1 MQEKIEEANFRDK
14 IIAMLPEGRRLDMM
28 KVINDAGLRADDE
41 AFALYYV
48 MGYIKTLYED
58 MPDAVEQMNRVV
70 WQMAETL
77 DGSMQAKLQK
87 SIDGMKA
94 EMQAQSSRAVADIQK
109 IGLRFAELLQAH
121 DDKIRGYASLLEAEN
136 EKIREKSRQLF
147 ISAMRSKLPEL
158 VDPFLLKM
166 ADSPYTL
173 KRIVRDIFVWSSS
186 MAVVLIGYELIKRL
200 P

>member
-87 SIDGMKA
+87 SIDGMNA

>member
-1 MQEKIEEANFRDK
+1 MEEKIEGETFRDK

-48 MGYIKTLYED
+48 MGYVKTLYED

-77 DGSMQAKLQK
+77 DASMQAQLQK
-87 SIDGMKA
+87 SISGMKS
-94 EMQAQSSRAVADIQK
+94 EMQAQSSRAVGDIQK
-109 IGLRFAELLQAH
+109 ISLGFSALLQSH
-121 DDKIRGYASLLEAEN
+121 DDKIRTYANLIEAEN

-158 VDPFLLKM
+158 IEPYLQQMVDG
-166 ADSPYTL
+166 PYTF
-173 KRIVRDIFVWSSS
+173 KRIARDFLVWSSS
-186 MAVVLIGYELIKRL
+186 MGLVLVGYELIKWFR
-200 P
+200 

>member
-1 MQEKIEEANFRDK
+1 MEDKDKSQSFRDRVL
-14 IIAMLPEGRRLDMM
+14 AMLPEGRRLEMM

-58 MPDAVEQMNRVV
+58 MPDAVEQMNHVI
-70 WQMAETL
+70 WQMAGTL
-77 DGSMQAKLQK
+77 DDCMQSHLQK

-94 EMQAQSSRAVADIQK
+94 EMQAQSNRAITDIHK
-109 IGLRFAELLQAH
+109 IGVRFAVLLQAH
-121 DDKIRGYASLLEAEN
+121 DEKIRDYSNLIEAEN
-136 EKIREKSRQLF
+136 EKIREKSRHLF
-147 ISAMRSKLPEL
+147 ISAIRSKLPEL
-158 VDPFLLKM
+158 IEPYLQQM

-173 KRIVRDIFVWSSS
+173 KRIVRDFLVWSSS
-186 MAVVLIGYELIKRL
+186 MALVLISYELIKRL